1 MNIIKDKILHS
12 SQSYDVVLPKEKRI
26 VDHLL
31 NLVRDELETQGDRNW
46 LTNVQ
51 TNQSIKVKCLMFEKE
66 YSSMALKPIFSGLVP
81 SHIEKSCILTYYI

>member
-31 NLVRDELETQGDRNW
+31 NLVRAGLETHGDRDW

-51 TNQSIKVKCLMFEKE
+51 TNQSIKVRLLRLENI
-66 YSSMALKPIFSGLVP
+66 SVWLLN
-81 SHIEKSCILTYYI
+81 